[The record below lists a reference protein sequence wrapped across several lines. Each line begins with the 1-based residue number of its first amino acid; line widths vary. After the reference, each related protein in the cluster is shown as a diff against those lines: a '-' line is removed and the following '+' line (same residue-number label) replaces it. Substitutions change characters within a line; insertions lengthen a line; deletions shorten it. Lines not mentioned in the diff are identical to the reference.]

1 MESDQLLKR
10 MTWLEEERRKDKDV
24 YSLLENRIIS
34 LEGTINA
41 LTEQLKEQSGDI
53 TRLTAIVNRMD
64 QFDKNLAQQRIETKQ
79 VLDIIEKDNKK
90 REEEAGKV
98 HRVEIKALETN
109 INDVRKMVEPLA
121 RLEKGLMQR
130 TEEENRIHRM
140 IDEVNAKIES
150 LRREEQEYTRTYRL
164 LDDSRRQDSKRLV
177 DLQGEVAA
185 IRKRQDDQRGQAEI
199 LAANIRKLEARQTE
213 YIALEAE
220 RRDAMSSFLDRQTM
234 TQVERDRTW
243 KDWQIRFDTIT
254 KQATDIE
261 AKLLALDTTQREA
274 RRTQGIIEELA
285 ARVDRRINEITEIQR
300 LAEDRFRQE
309 WVTFKADD
317 QKRWTN
323 YTLSQEEQRGEYQR
337 QFTKLQER
345 ATEVED
351 TLQRLRDVLDQ
362 ANEETGK
369 RLQALLAA
377 AHEWATAFE
386 KTVGR
391 TSNL

>member
-1 MESDQLLKR
+1 
-10 MTWLEEERRKDKDV
+10 
-24 YSLLENRIIS
+24 
-34 LEGTINA
+34 
-41 LTEQLKEQSGDI
+41 
-53 TRLTAIVNRMD
+53 
-64 QFDKNLAQQRIETKQ
+64 
-79 VLDIIEKDNKK
+79 
-90 REEEAGKV
+90 
-98 HRVEIKALETN
+98 
-109 INDVRKMVEPLA
+109 
-121 RLEKGLMQR
+121 
-130 TEEENRIHRM
+130 
-140 IDEVNAKIES
+140 
-150 LRREEQEYTRTYRL
+150 
-164 LDDSRRQDSKRLV
+164 
-177 DLQGEVAA
+177 
-185 IRKRQDDQRGQAEI
+185 
-199 LAANIRKLEARQTE
+199 
-213 YIALEAE
+213 
-220 RRDAMSSFLDRQTM
+220 LDRQAL

-243 KDWQIRFDTIT
+243 KDWQVRFDTIA
-254 KQATDIE
+254 KQAAEFE

-274 RRTQGIIEELA
+274 RRTQGVIEELA

-351 TLQRLRDVLDQ
+351 TLQRLHDILDQ

-377 AHEWATAFE
+377 AHDWATSFE

-391 TSNL
+391 SR

>member
-41 LTEQLKEQSGDI
+41 LTQQLKEQSGDI
-53 TRLTAIVNRMD
+53 TRLAAIVNRMD

-79 VLDIIEKDNKK
+79 VIDSIEKDNKK
-90 REEEAGKV
+90 REEETGKV
-98 HRVEIKALETN
+98 HRVEIKALEAN

-185 IRKRQDDQRGQAEI
+185 IRKRQDDQRGQTEI
-199 LAANIRKLEARQTE
+199 LAANIRKLEARQAE
-213 YIALEAE
+213 YVALEAE
-220 RRDAMSSFLDRQTM
+220 RRDAMSSFLDRQTLM
-234 TQVERDRTW
+234 QVERDRTW
-243 KDWQIRFDTIT
+243 KDWQVRFDTIT

-351 TLQRLRDVLDQ
+351 TLQRLHDILDQ

-391 TSNL
+391 SSNL

>member
-41 LTEQLKEQSGDI
+41 LTQQLKEQSGDI
-53 TRLTAIVNRMD
+53 TRLAAIVNRMD

-79 VLDIIEKDNKK
+79 VIDSIEKDNKK
-90 REEEAGKV
+90 REEETGKV
-98 HRVEIKALETN
+98 HRVEIKALEAN

-185 IRKRQDDQRGQAEI
+185 IRKRQDDQRGQTEI
-199 LAANIRKLEARQTE
+199 LAANIRKLEARQAE
-213 YIALEAE
+213 YVALEAE
-220 RRDAMSSFLDRQTM
+220 RRDAMSSFLDRQTLM
-234 TQVERDRTW
+234 QVERDRTW
-243 KDWQIRFDTIT
+243 KDWQVRFDTIT

-351 TLQRLRDVLDQ
+351 TLQRLHDILDQ

-386 KTVGR
+386 KTIGR
-391 TSNL
+391 SSNL

>member
-10 MTWLEEERRKDKDV
+10 MTWLEEERRKERDV
-24 YSLLENRIIS
+24 VVILENRIVS

-41 LTEQLKEQSGDI
+41 LSQQLKEQSGEI
-53 TRLTAIVNRMD
+53 TRLAAIVNRMD
-64 QFDKNLAQQRIETKQ
+64 QFDKGLSQQRIETRQ
-79 VLDIIEKDNKK
+79 ILDSIEKDTKK
-90 REEEAGKV
+90 REEEAEKV
-98 HRVEIKALETN
+98 RRVEIKALEAN
-109 INDVRKMVEPLA
+109 INEVRKATEPVA
-121 RLEKGLMQR
+121 RLEKILMQR
-130 TEEENRIHRM
+130 SDEENRIHRL
-140 IDEVNAKIES
+140 IEEVNQKVEAM
-150 LRREEQEYTRTYRL
+150 RREEQEYTRTYRL
-164 LDDSRRQDSKRLV
+164 LEDGRRQDSKRLV

-185 IRKRQDDQRGQAEI
+185 IRKRQDDQRGHSEI
-199 LAANIRKLEARQTE
+199 LAANIRKLETRQTE

-234 TQVERDRTW
+234 TQVERDRIW
-243 KDWQIRFDTIT
+243 KDWQVRFDTIT
-254 KQATDIE
+254 KQASDIE
-261 AKLLALDTTQREA
+261 AKLLTLDTTQRDA
-274 RRTQGIIEELA
+274 RRTQGVIEELA

-337 QFTKLQER
+337 QFAKLQER

-351 TLQRLRDVLDQ
+351 TLQKLNDILDQ

-369 RLQALLAA
+369 RLQSLLAA
-377 AHEWATAFE
+377 AHEWATSYE

-391 TSNL
+391 VR